1 MATWRTNSSMEG
13 VGYSNCQRFN
23 MICRTWENLA
33 LYPWCKGP
41 TASFCPEGLSYWQVY
56 AFFTSPLSPFTPAF
70 IECKNVY
77 SPGQVLTNWRWRV
90 FGIVHCWPWK
100 PVPQGDKYGVQPLRL
115 TTQRSLQKPKATG
128 ALLRW
133 SQLTSETGLCDSV
146 AVLMCLVGGWIES
159 LVWRSLRLLC
169 LYASRHD
176 FSFMYFHYKGLMYY
190 SGQGMTYLLNSAS
203 IPKERKSLMFPS

>member
-1 MATWRTNSSMEG
+1 MTKEAKRRGQTLLQQGSPRFFFFLSRSFLLMATWRTNSSMEG
-13 VGYSNCQRFN
+13 VGCSNCQRFS
-23 MICRTWENLA
+23 MVCRTWENLA

-41 TASFCPEGLSYWQVY
+41 TTSFCPEGLSYWQVY

-115 TTQRSLQKPKATG
+115 TTQRFLQNQRPL
-128 ALLRW
+128 ALCFD
-133 SQLTSETGLCDSV
+133 G
-146 AVLMCLVGGWIES
+146 
-159 LVWRSLRLLC
+159 
-169 LYASRHD
+169 
-176 FSFMYFHYKGLMYY
+176 
-190 SGQGMTYLLNSAS
+190 
-203 IPKERKSLMFPS
+203 PS